1 MMEARR
7 LPELVDRLAR
17 FYGPLP
23 EPPRD
28 AFGLYV
34 WKVLSY
40 QTTPQRRDAALAALR
55 HLRALTPDSLARAA
69 RGPLEAAVALAGPLR
84 DERLRALTTAA
95 AVLRRRPE
103 LLRALRRPLPEV
115 RAALEQ
121 LPRLDDAD
129 GDWMLLFA
137 GDHARLPA
145 DARAVRVLA
154 RLACGDEP
162 AAALCATA
170 AEALDHDLA
179 ALRRAVT
186 YLAHHGLT
194 TCIERDPHCRV
205 CPLAEECAY
214 AEGPLNSGWPHGGG
228 AS

>member
-40 QTTPQRRDAALAALR
+40 QTTPQRRDAALAA
-55 HLRALTPDSLARAA
+55 
-69 RGPLEAAVALAGPLR
+69 LR